1 MIPRKKYI
9 GFALA
14 YVIIPVLINAIV
26 ATVSFTFIA
35 PLLLTTD
42 EVNKLNQAMQ
52 SDDFTLQ
59 FFSYMS
65 FIFPTSLGYI
75 YNMPL
80 IFYML
85 KKDRPA
91 MPEKIKSII
100 INLPIVNATVS
111 FAGWGLAL
119 VGAFLNFKN
128 NHIYFG
134 TISSIKYSFFNIL
147 MANLCFV
154 LVYYIMDMVN
164 KNFIRLTLAG
174 ENISGISRT
183 VKISI
188 RFRFFIFYITVAVTP
203 CILLVDLI
211 LSILTDNKI
220 NGYYAQTAII
230 FFGIFL
236 MGTVLTFFISNS
248 FANPIKELQV
258 ATGQLQLGNLDASV
272 SVNSNDEIG
281 YLGERFNEM
290 SLSIKEKEFIKD
302 TFGKVVDP
310 SVRDYLL
317 NGNLALGGETRD
329 VSVLFVDIRGFTTIS
344 EKLPPVDVVNW
355 LNQYFEQ
362 MSACITNEKGLVNKF
377 IGDAILAVFGAPI
390 PLLNHA
396 ESAVNAAIE
405 MRKLAK
411 ELSQEF
417 IKNGLP
423 ELKIGIGIHSGKVLA
438 GNIGSL
444 TRLEYTVIG
453 DTVNMASRLEAYCK
467 EVGKDLLITENT
479 KLLLDSQFNIESIG
493 RIQVRGRE
501 NEIGI
506 YSL

>member
-1 MIPRKKYI
+1 MKK
-9 GFALA
+9 
-14 YVIIPVLINAIV
+14 N
-26 ATVSFTFIA
+26 S
-35 PLLLTTD
+35 
-42 EVNKLNQAMQ
+42 
-52 SDDFTLQ
+52 
-59 FFSYMS
+59 
-65 FIFPTSLGYI
+65 
-75 YNMPL
+75 
-80 IFYML
+80 
-85 KKDRPA
+85 
-91 MPEKIKSII
+91 
-100 INLPIVNATVS
+100 
-111 FAGWGLAL
+111 WG
-119 VGAFLNFKN
+119 
-128 NHIYFG
+128 
-134 TISSIKYSFFNIL
+134 
-147 MANLCFV
+147 
-154 LVYYIMDMVN
+154 
-164 KNFIRLTLAG
+164 
-174 ENISGISRT
+174 E
-183 VKISI
+183 
-188 RFRFFIFYITVAVTP
+188 RFFIFYITVAVTP

-220 NGYYAQTAII
+220 NGYYVQTAFI
-230 FFGIFL
+230 FLGIFSI
-236 MGTVLTFFISNS
+236 GTILTFFISNS

-258 ATGQLQLGNLDASV
+258 ATGQLQSGNLEATV

-344 EKLPPVDVVNW
+344 EKLPPADVVNW

-362 MSACITNEKGLVNKF
+362 MSACIIKEKGLVNKF

-390 PLLNHA
+390 PLTNHA

-417 IKNGLP
+417 IKKGLP
-423 ELKIGIGIHSGKVLA
+423 ELKIGIGIHSGNVLA

-453 DTVNMASRLEAYCK
+453 DTVNIASRLESQCK

-479 KLLLDSQFNIESIG
+479 KLMLDSQFNIESIG

>member
-1 MIPRKKYI
+1 MSRRKYI
-9 GFALA
+9 GYALA

-26 ATVSFTFIA
+26 ATLSFAFLA
-35 PLLLTTD
+35 PLLLTTEEFFKIGEAARSND
-42 EVNKLNQAMQ
+42 PMIQI
-52 SDDFTLQ
+52 
-59 FFSYMS
+59 FSYMS

-417 IKNGLP
+417 IKKGLP
-423 ELKIGIGIHSGKVLA
+423 ELKIGIGIHSGNVLA

-453 DTVNMASRLEAYCK
+453 DTVNIASRLESQCK

-479 KLLLDSQFNIESIG
+479 KLMLDSQFNIESIG

>member
-1 MIPRKKYI
+1 MPRRKYI
-9 GFALA
+9 GYALA
-14 YVIIPVLINAIV
+14 YVIIPVLINGIV
-26 ATVSFTFIA
+26 ATLSFTFLA
-35 PLLLTTD
+35 PLLLTTEEFFKIGEAARSND
-42 EVNKLNQAMQ
+42 RVI
-52 SDDFTLQ
+52 Q

-85 KKDRPA
+85 KKDRPV

-119 VGAFLNFKN
+119 VGSFISLKKN
-128 NHIYFG
+128 NIDFG
-134 TISSIKYSFFNIL
+134 TMSSIKYSFFNIL

-154 LVYYIMDMVN
+154 FVYYIMDIVN
-164 KNFIRLTLAG
+164 KKFIRLTLAG

-220 NGYYAQTAII
+220 SGYYAQTAII

-236 MGTVLTFFISNS
+236 IGTVLTFFISNS
-248 FANPIKELQV
+248 FANPIKELQL
-258 ATGQLQLGNLDASV
+258 ATGQLQSGNLEATV

-344 EKLPPVDVVNW
+344 
-355 LNQYFEQ
+355 
-362 MSACITNEKGLVNKF
+362 
-377 IGDAILAVFGAPI
+377 
-390 PLLNHA
+390 
-396 ESAVNAAIE
+396 
-405 MRKLAK
+405 
-411 ELSQEF
+411 
-417 IKNGLP
+417 KNF
-423 ELKIGIGIHSGKVLA
+423 
-438 GNIGSL
+438 
-444 TRLEYTVIG
+444 
-453 DTVNMASRLEAYCK
+453 
-467 EVGKDLLITENT
+467 
-479 KLLLDSQFNIESIG
+479 LLLM
-493 RIQVRGRE
+493 
-501 NEIGI
+501 
-506 YSL
+506 

>member
-1 MIPRKKYI
+1 M
-9 GFALA
+9 
-14 YVIIPVLINAIV
+14 
-26 ATVSFTFIA
+26 
-35 PLLLTTD
+35 
-42 EVNKLNQAMQ
+42 
-52 SDDFTLQ
+52 
-59 FFSYMS
+59 
-65 FIFPTSLGYI
+65 
-75 YNMPL
+75 
-80 IFYML
+80 
-85 KKDRPA
+85 
-91 MPEKIKSII
+91 
-100 INLPIVNATVS
+100 
-111 FAGWGLAL
+111 
-119 VGAFLNFKN
+119 
-128 NHIYFG
+128 
-134 TISSIKYSFFNIL
+134 
-147 MANLCFV
+147 
-154 LVYYIMDMVN
+154 
-164 KNFIRLTLAG
+164 
-174 ENISGISRT
+174 
-183 VKISI
+183 
-188 RFRFFIFYITVAVTP
+188 
-203 CILLVDLI
+203 
-211 LSILTDNKI
+211 
-220 NGYYAQTAII
+220 
-230 FFGIFL
+230 
-236 MGTVLTFFISNS
+236 
-248 FANPIKELQV
+248 
-258 ATGQLQLGNLDASV
+258 
-272 SVNSNDEIG
+272 
-281 YLGERFNEM
+281 
-290 SLSIKEKEFIKD
+290 
-302 TFGKVVDP
+302 
-310 SVRDYLL
+310 
-317 NGNLALGGETRD
+317 
-329 VSVLFVDIRGFTTIS
+329 
-344 EKLPPVDVVNW
+344 NW

>member
-1 MIPRKKYI
+1 
-9 GFALA
+9 
-14 YVIIPVLINAIV
+14 
-26 ATVSFTFIA
+26 
-35 PLLLTTD
+35 
-42 EVNKLNQAMQ
+42 
-52 SDDFTLQ
+52 TLQ